1 MLRERQQNG
10 RCQGSLS
17 GEQGF
22 RTWDFLELEKF
33 IPHGPQGGE
42 LWEDPMWGGDQ
53 MTAPPLPP

>member
-1 MLRERQQNG
+1 MG
-10 RCQGSLS
+10 AASLS